1 MIRLD
6 NYKRIHNRVMR
17 DFIQDG
23 FVISDGVTF
32 SEPSGGYIT
41 VSGEIRCH
49 GGLQIHVDKKLRIV
63 SGTGATTRVKT
74 VEYSYNVSVVGR
86 GNVFRYD
93 SAHNHRQHHHVHR
106 FDARGDLVSVDEIH
120 DENEVPT
127 LGDVIAEARELY
139 YSPEFSGDSE
149 EP

>member
-17 DFIQDG
+17 GFIQDG

-32 SEPSGGYIT
+32 SEPLDGHIT
-41 VSGEIRCH
+41 VRGEIRCQ
-49 GGLQIHVDKKLRIV
+49 GGFQIDVDKKLRIV

-74 VEYSYNVSVVGR
+74 VEYSYNVSVAGR

-106 FDARGDLVSVDEIH
+106 FDARGDLVSLHDIH

-139 YSPEFSGDSE
+139 YSPELSEDSE
-149 EP
+149 ES